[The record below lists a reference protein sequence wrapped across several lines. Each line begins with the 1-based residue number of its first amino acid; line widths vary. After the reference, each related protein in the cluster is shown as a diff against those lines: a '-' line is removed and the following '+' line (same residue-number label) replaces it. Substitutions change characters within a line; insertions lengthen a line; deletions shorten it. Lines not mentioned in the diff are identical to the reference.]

1 MTIDKK
7 FRDEKLQYDINREAT
22 KISALS
28 SNKIHKYEYL
38 TGEDILLSSN
48 QEIIEQARFTYSP
61 LGKAFDKQI
70 KTIEDQGKK
79 QVYAL
84 NTLKSDDNNKLE
96 IKNEDI
102 IPESAFAS
110 DEAREDIDKIL
121 KIEKNVDREKLVY
134 DAGKYKY
141 DFTKFNT
148 IRTFGEDIYNGK
160 ITLEEADEDQSDLTD
175 EINEFT
181 KKTRLKSDKK
191 KRKREIVKENLY
203 NFFEAREMVL
213 NVFES
218 KIFLTKST
226 GTGILNIDNS
236 KLKILTPKQML
247 QRLSIALAQV
257 KAGNNSKNL
266 LNEIRQIVYSLYQ
279 SKEITKKVYNNL
291 IKSL

>member
-7 FRDEKLQYDINREAT
+7 FRDEKLQYDINREAA

-79 QVYAL
+79 QVDAL
-84 NTLKSDDNNKLE
+84 NTLKSDNNKKLE

-102 IPESAFAS
+102 ILESTFAS
-110 DEAREDIDKIL
+110 DEAREEINKIL
-121 KIEKNVDREKLVY
+121 KIEKNVDWEKLVY
-134 DAGKYKY
+134 QAGKYKY

-213 NVFES
+213 NV
-218 KIFLTKST
+218 
-226 GTGILNIDNS
+226 
-236 KLKILTPKQML
+236 LKAK
-247 QRLSIALAQV
+247 
-257 KAGNNSKNL
+257 
-266 LNEIRQIVYSLYQ
+266 YF
-279 SKEITKKVYNNL
+279 
-291 IKSL
+291 

>member
-266 LNEIRQIVYSLYQ
+266 LNEIRQIIYSLYQ

>member
-7 FRDEKLQYDINREAT
+7 FRDEKLQYDINREAA

-79 QVYAL
+79 QVDAL
-84 NTLKSDDNNKLE
+84 NTLKSDNNKKLE

-110 DEAREDIDKIL
+110 DEAREEINKIL
-121 KIEKNVDREKLVY
+121 KIEKNVDWEKLVY
-134 DAGKYKY
+134 QAGKYKY
-141 DFTKFNT
+141 DFRKFNT

-160 ITLEEADEDQSDLTD
+160 ITLEKADEDQSDLAD

-181 KKTRLKSDKK
+181 KNTKIRKTK
-191 KRKREIVKENLY
+191 KRNC
-203 NFFEAREMVL
+203 
-213 NVFES
+213 
-218 KIFLTKST
+218 
-226 GTGILNIDNS
+226 
-236 KLKILTPKQML
+236 
-247 QRLSIALAQV
+247 
-257 KAGNNSKNL
+257 
-266 LNEIRQIVYSLYQ
+266 
-279 SKEITKKVYNNL
+279 
-291 IKSL
+291 

>member
-7 FRDEKLQYDINREAT
+7 FRDEKLQYDINREAA

-266 LNEIRQIVYSLYQ
+266 LNEIRQIIYSLYQ